1 MVTGPPSETPKEERF
16 WASVLI
22 GAAVGLSL
30 GFAGFALA
38 AYPASRPMGEVLFV
52 LVPFAAGAAIAMIT
66 PQPVA
71 AATLLSAVT
80 SLLICLIAL
89 VGARLEG
96 ILCAMMA
103 FPIIFVSLLA
113 GILIGAG
120 LGYLIRFARGDQ
132 HIFTIN
138 SLILFAMPAMIFAGH
153 RLEIKNLVQSRQ
165 QSVTTTVHL
174 AATPEQVW
182 ANIQSLDHVAGR
194 KPILMY
200 VGLPIPQRC
209 VLQGTAL
216 GSKRIC
222 YFDQGSIE
230 ESILEWQP
238 PYHMRLA
245 IDRTN
250 MPGRH
255 WLGFESAEY
264 NLKADATGTTLARV
278 TTITSKLHPAWYWE
292 GLEAWGVS
300 DEHDFLFSDL
310 ARRFS
315 PQN

>member
-1 MVTGPPSETPKEERF
+1 M
-16 WASVLI
+16 
-22 GAAVGLSL
+22 
-30 GFAGFALA
+30 
-38 AYPASRPMGEVLFV
+38 
-52 LVPFAAGAAIAMIT
+52 LVPLSAGAAIAIIT
-66 PQPVA
+66 PRPIA
-71 AATLLSAVT
+71 AAALLSAVI
-80 SLLICLIAL
+80 SLLICLIGL
-89 VGARLEG
+89 VAARLEG
-96 ILCAMMA
+96 ILCAVMA
-103 FPIIFVSLLA
+103 FPIIFVSLLVGLA
-113 GILIGAG
+113 IGAG
-120 LGYLIRFARGDQ
+120 VGYLIRLASGDQ
-132 HIFTIN
+132 HNFTIN
-138 SLILFAMPAMIFAGH
+138 SLIVFAIPAMIFAGH
-153 RLEIKNLVQSRQ
+153 RLEIKTLVQSRQ
-165 QSVTTTVHL
+165 QSVTTTIHL
-174 AATPEQVW
+174 AATPGQVW

-255 WLGFESAEY
+255 WLGFEGAEY
-264 NLKADATGTTLARV
+264 NLKADATGTTLTRV
-278 TTITSKLHPAWYWE
+278 TTITSRLHPAWYWE

-300 DEHDFLFSDL
+300 NEHDFLFSDL

-315 PQN
+315 PQD